1 MKRENEFRPRVG
13 RSRDKGAGAVPKAR
27 GFVGEVLS
35 ASKRSGLGTLD
46 LGSRGRAGRFGRGGG
61 RAISGRLASRRVVIK
76 TRIIQ
81 HKGSRYRAAPMKM
94 HLSYL
99 RRQGATRDGGR
110 AEMFDCDGVADHD
123 AFAKRIEDDRHH
135 FRFMVSPED
144 AAKLADLR
152 TTTRELMARAERE
165 LGARLDWVAID
176 HWNTDNPHVHVLVRG
191 VADDGRDLVINPE
204 FLKHGF
210 REMAQAL
217 VSLELG
223 PRSEAEI
230 AASLDREMTADR
242 WTHLDRR
249 LREVANDTGGVDLRP
264 DGTRQGPGEA
274 RLIGRAQYLERLG
287 LAQFQ
292 GPGQWRLVDDLE
304 PRLRDLAQR
313 GDIIKTLHASL
324 RGQDRDLN
332 AIVIQ
337 GRDLEAPVF
346 GKLAD
351 RGLHDE
357 VTGHAYVVVDAVDG
371 RTHHF
376 RFGDLAQTGD
386 TPIGGLVEIRSRRL
400 DDGGSWVELVHRS
413 DLSLDAQVKAS
424 GATWLDRQMVAREPQ
439 VLAQAGFGLEAREA
453 LEQRRAHLE
462 SSGLASRQAG
472 GLAPVRNLLATLRER
487 ELSRVAANIQ
497 AETGATL
504 IEAGKGD
511 LVAGVYSRRIDL
523 SSGRFA
529 MIEDGLGFQLVP
541 WTRSLDAKLGQEV
554 RGTMTPTG
562 GMDWSLGKKRGLGL

>member
-1 MKRENEFRPRVG
+1 MKRENEFRPRFG

-35 ASKRSGLGTLD
+35 ASRRSGLGTLD

-61 RAISGRLASRRVVIK
+61 RAASGRLASRRVVIK

-110 AEMFDCDGVADHD
+110 AEMFDRDGVADHD
-123 AFAKRIEDDRHH
+123 GFAKRIEDDRHH

-152 TTTRELMARAERE
+152 ATTRELMARAERE
-165 LGARLDWVAID
+165 LGTRLDWVAID

-230 AASLDREMTADR
+230 AAGLDREMTADR

-249 LREVANDTGGVDLRP
+249 LRDLANDTGGVDLRP

-287 LAQFQ
+287 LTQPE
-292 GPGQWRLVDDLE
+292 GPGQWRLVNDLE
-304 PRLRDLAQR
+304 PQLRALAER
-313 GDIIKTLHASL
+313 GDIIKTLHATL
-324 RGQDRDLN
+324 RGQGRDLN
-332 AIVIQ
+332 AVVIQ

-346 GKLAD
+346 GKLVD

-357 VTGHAYVVVDAVDG
+357 VTGQAYVVVDAVDG
-371 RTHHF
+371 RSHHF
-376 RFGDLAQTGD
+376 RFNDLPQTGD
-386 TPIGGLVEIRSRRL
+386 TPIGGLVEVRSRSL
-400 DDGGSWVELVHRS
+400 DDGGSRLELVHRS
-413 DLSLDAQVKAS
+413 DLDLVAQIKAS

-439 VLAQAGFGLEAREA
+439 SLAQAGFGLEVREA
-453 LEQRRAHLE
+453 LNRRRAHLE
-462 SSGLASRQAG
+462 TLGLANRQTG
-472 GLAPVRNLLATLRER
+472 GLAPARNLIVTLRNQ
-487 ELSRVAANIQ
+487 ELSRVVANIR
-497 AETGATL
+497 AETGAAL
-504 IEAGKGD
+504 IETGKGEI
-511 LVAGVYSRRIDL
+511 VAGVYSRRFDL
-523 SSGRFA
+523 VSGRFA

-541 WTRSLDAKLGQEV
+541 WTRSLDARLGQEV
-554 RGTMTPTG
+554 RGTITPSG